1 MFDIWKPVVGWEN
14 SYYVSNQGKIFSVF
28 RHRILKD
35 RIDKKGY
42 NNVCFS
48 KNGEQHF
55 FKVSHIVARAFPEIC
70 GVWFEGCEI
79 DHLNGNRADN
89 RPENLKVCTHKE
101 NINNPVTKK
110 RYKGRKL
117 PQLKKQ
123 AEKCKKGVL
132 VGEFIFTSQREASS
146 FLGIS
151 EVQLCAIKH
160 KRQSNTTGQN
170 ITFLS

>member
-1 MFDIWKPVVGWEN
+1 MFEKWKPVVGWEN
-14 SYYVSNQGKIFSVF
+14 SYYVSNQGKIYSLFN
-28 RHRILKD
+28 HRILKD

-48 KNGEQHF
+48 KNGKQYF
-55 FKVSHIVARAFPEIC
+55 YKVSHIVAKAFPEIC

-101 NINNPVTKK
+101 NINNPITKNNFK
-110 RYKGRKL
+110 QREL

-123 AEKCKKGVL
+123 AEKSKIGVL
-132 VGEFIFTSQREASS
+132 IDGIFFASQREAAS

-151 EVQLCAIKH
+151 EVLLSAIKH
-160 KRQSNTTGQN
+160 KRQSNTTGRD